1 MKKWTIAALTLA
13 ALVAGLAAVTRIAGG
28 WWEKNTLD
36 RRAQLESARPLPLPA
51 SAEPPAVVQR
61 YLEMAAPAT
70 RAAVRRARLQHEG
83 EFLLGPGRWKP
94 FSSTQ
99 LVSTN
104 PPGFD
109 WDARMPLAPGLPVFV
124 RDGYQRGEGEMR
136 AAVFGLFIVARV
148 EGGAAMAEGQLLRYL
163 AETPWYPTALRP
175 GGGVEWEALTDS
187 SARARLKDGPVTA
200 VLDFEFGPDGL
211 ISGAFAAARGREVDG
226 RIVMTPWAG
235 RFRRYEKRDGMLIPV
250 EGEVE
255 WRLPEGPQVYWKG
268 RVTGAAWE

>member
-136 AAVFGLFIVARV
+136 AAVFGLFSVARV

-175 GGGVEWEALTDS
+175 GGGVGWEALTDS

-235 RFRRYEKRDGMLIPV
+235 RFRQYEKRDGMLIPV